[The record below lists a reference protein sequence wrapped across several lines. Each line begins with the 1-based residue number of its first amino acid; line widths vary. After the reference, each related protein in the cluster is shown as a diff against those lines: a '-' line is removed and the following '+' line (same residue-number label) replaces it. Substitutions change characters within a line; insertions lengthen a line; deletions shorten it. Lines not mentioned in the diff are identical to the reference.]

1 MMRCKIDCVGSES
14 CEFEC
19 SLEFNECQDSCPC
32 YFDCDAGCHDCEHS
46 TCTCAYPE
54 ENADF
59 IKCAAEGDAVYFACI
74 NECPVN
80 QMACVSACGREY
92 EDLMAQCP
100 CQERG

>member
-1 MMRCKIDCVGSES
+1 MSAVSRASSSVVSS
-14 CEFEC
+14 
-19 SLEFNECQDSCPC
+19 STN
-32 YFDCDAGCHDCEHS
+32 CEHS

-59 IKCAAEGDAVYFACI
+59 IECAAEGDAVYFACI

-92 EDLMAQCP
+92 EDFMAQCP